1 MRTSALPLTPAR
13 ADTVVPPGDAQVDL
27 VIPVTSQQRDL
38 ALTVIR
44 LHDFLAGAPFSA
56 RVLIADGGTSDATR
70 ATATGLAAAFAEVS
84 VIHSGAPGREAALR
98 AAWLRSRS
106 DVVAYLDTDLSVD
119 LAALVPL
126 VAPLLAGECDVAV
139 GTRLAPGARPLRSP
153 RRQLLSCGYSL
164 LVQCGL
170 GTGLADPQCGFKAM
184 TRASALDLL
193 PLTSE
198 TGWFLDSQL
207 IALASRAG
215 LRIREVAVN
224 GCEGGSGSPRRR
236 MLRGVLSRR
245 SYRGNVA

>member
-1 MRTSALPLTPAR
+1 MRTSAPLLTSAHAGAAAPPAN
-13 ADTVVPPGDAQVDL
+13 AQVDL

-44 LHDFLAGAPFSA
+44 LHDFLPTAPFSA
-56 RVLIADGGTSDATR
+56 RVTIADGGTSDATR
-70 ATATGLAAAFAEVS
+70 ATATGLAASFPEVS

-106 DVVAYLDTDLSVD
+106 EVVAYLDTDLSVD
-119 LAALVPL
+119 PAALVPL
-126 VAPLLAGECDVAV
+126 VAPLLAGECDLAV

-153 RRQLLSCGYSL
+153 RRQVLSCGYSL

-170 GTGLADPQCGFKAM
+170 GTGLADVQCGFKAM

-224 GCEGGSGSPRRR
+224 GYGGARGRPGRRT
-236 MLRGVLSRR
+236 LRSVLSRR
-245 SYRGNVA
+245 AYHGNVA

>member
-1 MRTSALPLTPAR
+1 MRSSAPLLTSAHAGTIAPT
-13 ADTVVPPGDAQVDL
+13 GNAQVDL

-44 LHDFLAGAPFSA
+44 LHDYLAGAPFSA
-56 RVLIADGGTSDATR
+56 RVTIADGSTSDEMRT
-70 ATATGLAAAFAEVS
+70 TATDLASALPEVS
-84 VIHSGAPGREAALR
+84 VIHSGARGREAALR
-98 AAWLRSRS
+98 AAWLRSPS
-106 DVVAYLDTDLSVD
+106 EVVAYLDTDLSLD

-139 GTRLAPGARPLRSP
+139 GTRLAPGARPLLSP
-153 RRQLLSCGYSL
+153 RRQVLSCGYSL

-170 GTGLADPQCGFKAM
+170 GTGLADVQCGFKAM
-184 TRASALDLL
+184 TRTSALDLL

-198 TGWFLDSQL
+198 TGWFLDAQL

-224 GCEGGSGSPRRR
+224 GYGRARGRPGRRT
-236 MLRGVLSRR
+236 LRRVLSRR
-245 SYRGNVA
+245 AYRGNAA